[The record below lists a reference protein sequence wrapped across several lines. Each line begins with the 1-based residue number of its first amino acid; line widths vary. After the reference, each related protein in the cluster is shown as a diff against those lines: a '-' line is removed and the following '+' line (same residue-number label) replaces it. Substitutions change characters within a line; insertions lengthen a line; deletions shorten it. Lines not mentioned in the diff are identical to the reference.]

1 MVVMALDHTRDFFHD
16 LTLQGIDPTDALK
29 STPAFFFTRWIT
41 HYCAPI
47 FSFLAG
53 TGVFLAVM
61 RGKSKRDL
69 SWFLVTRG
77 LWLIGLEL
85 TLLLW
90 FGWDF
95 HFNPRVYFFATLWS
109 LGWSMIALAGLIH
122 CSLRTVAVFSL
133 LLILGHNAFDG
144 VKPEAFGALSWL
156 WQVLHVQGNLT
167 AGSFSFFVM
176 YPLVPWL
183 GVMSAG
189 YCAGLLYTLDAA
201 VRRRWL
207 LRTGTALIVGFFV
220 LRFSNL
226 YGNLEPWTRHSGLWR
241 TAISFFN
248 VTKYPPSLCYLLM
261 TLGPGLLLLALL
273 ERETPRWLRPALVFG
288 RVPFFYY
295 ILHIPLIHGLA
306 WIVHRIRHGEVTFSI
321 VRGTPPEG
329 AGITLALTYLVW
341 IAVVVLLYPAC
352 RWFADLKRRR
362 RDAWLSYF

>member
-1 MVVMALDHTRDFFHD
+1 MSPPLPPPAPPPRLESIDLLRGLIMVVMALDHTRDFFHD
-16 LTLQGIDPTDALK
+16 LTLQGVDATDALK
-29 STPAFFFTRWIT
+29 SSPALFFTRWIT

-95 HFNPRVYFFATLWS
+95 HVNPRVYFFATLWS

-122 CSLRTVAVFSL
+122 CSWGTVAGFSL
-133 LLILGHNAFDG
+133 ILVLGHNALDG
-144 VKPEAFGALSWL
+144 VRPEAFGAFAWL
-156 WQVLHVQGNLT
+156 WQVLHVQGKFT
-167 AGSFSFFVM
+167 AGDFSFFVM

-183 GVMSAG
+183 GVMAAG

-207 LRTGTALIVGFFV
+207 LRTGTALIAGFFL

-226 YGNLEPWTRHSGLWR
+226 YGNLEPWTRHSELWQ

-248 VTKYPPSLCYLLM
+248 VTKYPPSLCYVLM
-261 TLGPGLLLLALL
+261 TLGPGLLLLAWL
-273 ERETPRWLRPALVFG
+273 ERETPRWLRPVLVFG
-288 RVPFFYY
+288 RVPFF
-295 ILHIPLIHGLA
+295 
-306 WIVHRIRHGEVTFSI
+306 
-321 VRGTPPEG
+321 
-329 AGITLALTYLVW
+329 
-341 IAVVVLLYPAC
+341 
-352 RWFADLKRRR
+352 
-362 RDAWLSYF
+362 